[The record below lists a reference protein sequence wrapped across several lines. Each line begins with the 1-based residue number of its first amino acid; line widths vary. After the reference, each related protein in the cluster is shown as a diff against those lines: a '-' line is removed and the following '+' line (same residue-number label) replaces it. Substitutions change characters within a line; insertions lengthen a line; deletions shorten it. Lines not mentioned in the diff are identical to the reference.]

1 MEAQIRPVLPFGL
14 HSAKPPSTAG
24 FKAGVAVDGRGNL

>member
-14 HSAKPPSTAG
+14 RAAKPPSTAG
-24 FKAGVAVDGRGNL
+24 FKAGIAVDGRGNL